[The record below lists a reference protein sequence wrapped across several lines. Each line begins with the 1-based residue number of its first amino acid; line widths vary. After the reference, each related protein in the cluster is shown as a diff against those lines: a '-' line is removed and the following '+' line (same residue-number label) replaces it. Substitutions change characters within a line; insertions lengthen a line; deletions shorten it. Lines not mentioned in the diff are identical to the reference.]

1 MEKNN
6 QNIEFIETLTQTDMI
21 EFNYYLLKSNKM
33 IRINTI
39 IIGVISIVLGII
51 SMIVD
56 NTHTYLAGDICL
68 IVVGLYALFLLIPTI
83 KLGIKIKMS
92 KNKQALDMK
101 PIYCS
106 IDDNEICYCFED
118 EKTTLE
124 KSSYAIPYGSIQKA
138 VQTKK
143 FIYIHVNPQTIIII
157 KSSECPYL
165 DEVISIFIKN
175 LGSNKRFFKKN

>member
-56 NTHTYLAGDICL
+56 NTNTYLAGDICL

-92 KNKQALDMK
+92 KNKQAL
-101 PIYCS
+101 I
-106 IDDNEICYCFED
+106 
-118 EKTTLE
+118 
-124 KSSYAIPYGSIQKA
+124 
-138 VQTKK
+138 
-143 FIYIHVNPQTIIII
+143 
-157 KSSECPYL
+157 
-165 DEVISIFIKN
+165 
-175 LGSNKRFFKKN
+175 